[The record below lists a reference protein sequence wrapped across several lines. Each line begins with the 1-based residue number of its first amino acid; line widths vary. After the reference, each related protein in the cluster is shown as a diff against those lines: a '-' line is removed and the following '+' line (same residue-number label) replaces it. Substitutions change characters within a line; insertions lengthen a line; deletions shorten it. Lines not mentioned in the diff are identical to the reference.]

1 MSDENATERQERRGA
16 RPAPTENRAND
27 DRRQTSR
34 RGSGQVASDSERRIG
49 DRRKHERRIY
59 QNSKQLNFIR
69 FLKEKGLYPYEKAYD
84 QPDGADVIYEG
95 KNIINLA
102 SVDYFNFA
110 QNREIKKAACAAVN
124 KYGAGGFSSRYS
136 MGNLRIHM
144 DLEEKLAEFMD
155 KEHVLIFNSGYLA
168 NLAVI
173 TSIMPKNAT
182 IFLDQKCHLSIHHAC
197 LLSQKKY
204 HRFANNDMAALER
217 MLRTHADDPEK
228 WIITLGVFSSN
239 GILGKLD
246 EIAVLARKYKAR
258 IFIDDAH
265 GVGVYGDRLR
275 GAAEHFGVLD
285 EIDLIMCPF
294 QMAFGNIGAFLVG
307 KRYLLQPAHTETWP
321 YIFTYNIP
329 PVNAVSIRKA
339 LELLGQNGPAL
350 QKKLRQNVSFLRDRL
365 SAIGFEIINPVGH
378 IIPILIGDEVK
389 VCQFAHFLFERGVWV
404 QPFFYPAVPKGK
416 AMVRVTC
423 TIGHTAKELER
434 AVGIFADAYKFLGKE

>member
-1 MSDENATERQERRGA
+1 MREEN
-16 RPAPTENRAND
+16 PAENRSNKD
-27 DRRQTSR
+27 R
-34 RGSGQVASDSERRIG
+34 RGSDRRSAGEPKSDSERRVG

-59 QNSKQLNFIR
+59 QNPKQLNFIR

-84 QPDGADVIYEG
+84 QPDGPEVIFEG

-110 QNREIKKAACAAVN
+110 QNSEIKKAACAAVK

-144 DLEEKLAEFMD
+144 DLEEKLAEFMG
-155 KEHVLIFNSGYLA
+155 KESILIFNSGYLA

-197 LLSQKKY
+197 LLSGKKY
-204 HRFANNDMAALER
+204 HRFGNNDMAALER
-217 MLRTHADDPEK
+217 MLQAHRDDPEK
-228 WIITLGVFSSN
+228 WIVTLGVFSSN

-285 EIDLIMCPF
+285 EVDLIMCPF

-329 PVNAVSIRKA
+329 PVCAVSIRKA
-339 LELLGQNGPAL
+339 LEILDRKGASL
-350 QKKLRQNVSFLRDRL
+350 QKKLRRNVAALRDRL
-365 SAIGFEIINPVGH
+365 KAMGYEILNPEGH
-378 IIPILIGDEVK
+378 IIPILIGDEVL
-389 VCQFAHFLFERGVWV
+389 VCRFAHFLFERGVWV

-423 TIGHTAKELER
+423 TIGHTFQELER
-434 AVGIFADAYKFLGKE
+434 AAGIFAEARKNLGLE

>member
-1 MSDENATERQERRGA
+1 
-16 RPAPTENRAND
+16 
-27 DRRQTSR
+27 
-34 RGSGQVASDSERRIG
+34 
-49 DRRKHERRIY
+49 
-59 QNSKQLNFIR
+59 
-69 FLKEKGLYPYEKAYD
+69 
-84 QPDGADVIYEG
+84 
-95 KNIINLA
+95 
-102 SVDYFNFA
+102 
-110 QNREIKKAACAAVN
+110 
-124 KYGAGGFSSRYS
+124 
-136 MGNLRIHM
+136 M
-144 DLEEKLAEFMD
+144 DLEKKLAEFMG
-155 KEHVLIFNSGYLA
+155 KESVLIFNSGYLA

-217 MLRTHADDPEK
+217 LLRTHRDEPEK

-339 LELLGQNGPAL
+339 LELLQFKKGPPY
-350 QKKLRQNVSFLRDRL
+350 QKKLRQNVTFLRDRL
-365 SAIGFEIINPVGH
+365 SKPLVIEHHQSRRPYHPHPDRRRSQGLP
-378 IIPILIGDEVK
+378 
-389 VCQFAHFLFERGVWV
+389 FAHFLFEHGVWV
-404 QPFFYPAVPKGK
+404 QPFFYPAVPRGK

-423 TIGHTAKELER
+423 TVGHTRQR
-434 AVGIFADAYKFLGKE
+434 AGAGDGDFRRGLSRTSAGSEITGCRMSRLTAATLCLLRRLVRFY